1 MKYDFETLVSRKNMG
16 SSKWNL
22 MSKTNEK
29 VTDDIVPFSVAD
41 MEFKNPPE
49 IIDGL
54 KKYLDLSI
62 LGYTQATDEY
72 YKAVC
77 NWMEKRH
84 EWKIKKEWIVEFS
97 GVVPALYTIVRALTK
112 EEDGVL
118 IMTPV
123 YYPFYKAIED
133 NKRKVVKSQLMLCED
148 HYEIDFEDLEEK
160 AKLESTK
167 LMILCN
173 PHNPVGRVWSEEEL
187 IKIGKICIDNNVI
200 IISDEI
206 HFDLIMPGFKHTV
219 FASISEEFANNSV
232 ICTAPS
238 KTFNLA
244 GLQTSN
250 IIVPNKIIKDKI
262 ASERRI
268 ASGNSGLNIFG
279 YKACEIAYNECEEW
293 LDELIRVLDRNKSIV
308 ENFMKTHLPEIKVVN
323 LEGTYLQWLDFRNLE
338 KDHRSLEKFMT
349 TEAMLFLD
357 EGYVFGDEGR
367 GFERINLACPSNVLE
382 AALERLLKAVNR
394 CYK

>member
-1 MKYDFETLVSRKNMG
+1 MKYDFETLVSRKNVG

-54 KKYLDLSI
+54 KKYLDSSI

-72 YKAVC
+72 YKSVC

-84 EWKIKKEWIVEFS
+84 NWKIKKEWIVEFS

-133 NKRKVVKSQLMLCED
+133 NRRKVVKSQLMLCED

-160 AKLESTK
+160 TKLESTK

-173 PHNPVGRVWSEEEL
+173 PHNPVGRVWSEDEL
-187 IKIGKICIDNNVI
+187 IKIGKICIDNNVL

-250 IIVPNKIIKDKI
+250 IIVSNKRIKDKI
-262 ASERRI
+262 ASEKRT

-293 LDELIRVLDRNKSIV
+293 LDELIRVLDRNKKIV
-308 ENFMKTHLPEIKVVN
+308 ENFVKTHLPEIKVVN

-382 AALERLLKAVNR
+382 AALERLLEAVNR